1 MNDTTRNDRIE
12 IRELIENW
20 ALWRDAGDWERFA
33 TVWHPDGRM
42 FATWFQASA
51 TEFMARSRAAFAA
64 GVKVYHSLGGSTV
77 DVAGLRALAQTK
89 MQIIQRALVHDV
101 EVDVCCYGR
110 FWDVVE
116 KRSGRWG
123 LLQRRVIYETDRMSP
138 VDPSAS
144 LKLDAELL
152 KSFPEGYRHLAYLQT
167 KAGMKVFQSLPGT
180 RGPEVEALQ
189 ARGQRWL
196 AGDDASCLDTWSV

>member
-1 MNDTTRNDRIE
+1 MSDATLTDRFE

-20 ALWRDAGDWERFA
+20 ALWRDAGEWERFA

-51 TEFMARSRAAFAA
+51 TEFIARSRASFSA
-64 GVKVYHSLGGSTV
+64 GIRVYHTLGGCTV
-77 DVAGLRALAQTK
+77 DVAGPRALAQTK
-89 MQIIQRALVHDV
+89 MQIMQRASVHDV

-110 FWDVVE
+110 FWDVLE
-116 KRSGRWG
+116 KRGGRWG
-123 LLQRRVIYETDRMSP
+123 LLQRRVIYESDRMSP

-144 LKLDAELL
+144 LRLDAELL
-152 KSFPEGYRHLAYLQT
+152 NSFPEGYRHLAYLQT
-167 KAGMKVFQSLPGT
+167 KAGMKVIQSLPGT

-189 ARGQRWL
+189 ARGRRWL
-196 AGDDASCLDTWSV
+196 AGDDVTCLDS

>member
-1 MNDTTRNDRIE
+1 MNDTTRNDRSE

-42 FATWFQASA
+42 YATWFQASA
-51 TEFMARSRAAFAA
+51 TEFIARSRVGFAA
-64 GVKVYHSLGGSTV
+64 GVMVYHNLGGSTV
-77 DVAGLRALAQTK
+77 EVAGLRALAQTK

-110 FWDVVE
+110 FWDAVE
-116 KRSGRWG
+116 KRAGRWG

-138 VDPSAS
+138 VDPSAT

-152 KSFPEGYRHLAYLQT
+152 KSFPVGYRHLAYLQT
-167 KAGMKVFQSLPGT
+167 KAGMKVIQSLPGT
-180 RGPEVEALQ
+180 RGPEVAALQ

-196 AGDDASCLDTWSV
+196 AGDDASCLDA